1 MAEDTKNTI
10 ITFSIIGIIPVV
22 WIALLLAPYLND
34 GLVGI
39 INNISKITEN
49 PFNIILCENSLKTV
63 FVRLRALLLFA
74 NRKEKEVQPKSYPC
88 IMIKH
93 IMLT

>member
-63 FVRLRALLLFA
+63 FFFFTSLWFRYWSLFIH
-74 NRKEKEVQPKSYPC
+74 KKK
-88 IMIKH
+88 
-93 IMLT
+93 L